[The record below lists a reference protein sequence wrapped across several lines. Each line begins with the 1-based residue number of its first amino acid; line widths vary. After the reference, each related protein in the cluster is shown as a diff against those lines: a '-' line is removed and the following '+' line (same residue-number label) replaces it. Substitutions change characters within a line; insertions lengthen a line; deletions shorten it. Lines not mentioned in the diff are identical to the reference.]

1 MEAGGGVDTDEEEV
15 RERGGIMGEREA
27 ERRGKQKGKRE
38 KKKRN
43 NESVCKMCA
52 SCISPVCWS
61 F

>member
-38 KKKRN
+38 KKEK
-43 NESVCKMCA
+43 
-52 SCISPVCWS
+52 
-61 F
+61 